1 MTMTMKDLVADARS
15 RVGAVSPQEAENAAR
30 KGDLILDVREP
41 AELKKDGRIAGAL
54 HIPRGVL
61 ETRADATAQTAE
73 ARLTDLRGSG
83 RVHVLCASGGRAAL
97 AADTLRRMGYDADLI
112 EGGLG
117 GWKSAGLP
125 VES

>member
-1 MTMTMKDLVADARS
+1 MTQTMKDLVADARS
-15 RVGAVSPQEAENAAR
+15 RVGAISPQDAEQATR
-30 KGDLILDVREP
+30 GGDLILDVREP
-41 AELKKDGRIAGAL
+41 AELVEAGRIAGAL
-54 HIPRGVL
+54 HVPRGIL
-61 ETRADATAQTAE
+61 ETRADATTDVAE
-73 ARLTDLRGSG
+73 ARLTRVRGSG

-125 VES
+125 VEN